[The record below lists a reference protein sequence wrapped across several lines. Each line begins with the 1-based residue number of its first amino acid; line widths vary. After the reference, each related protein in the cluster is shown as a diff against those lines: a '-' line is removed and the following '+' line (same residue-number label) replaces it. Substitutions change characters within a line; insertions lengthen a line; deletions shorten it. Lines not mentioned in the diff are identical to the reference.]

1 MPARHAS
8 EMPTAPAWRHRLLRA
23 ASILG
28 PGLVVMLADTDA
40 GSVITVAQSGAQWGY
55 RMLALQLLVIPL
67 MFVAQ
72 ELTVRLALC
81 TRRGFG
87 ELVLE
92 RFGRGMAWIS
102 MATLVLSC
110 FGALVTEISG
120 LSGVGQLFGVPVWIS
135 ALAVCL
141 AIFAMVVTGSYASVE
156 RIALFLGAFELAFLV
171 VAWAAHPDWS
181 EIGRQMLHQP
191 LGHGDY
197 LYLVAANLGTSIMP
211 WTLFYQQSA
220 LIDKGMGPQDLRAA
234 RLDTLAGAV
243 FCQVITVA
251 VLVAAAA
258 AFGGRVHALD
268 SVAEI
273 AEAFTPA
280 LGPLVGHVVFAM
292 ALAGG
297 ALVATIVVA
306 LSAAWALGEIRG
318 VRHSLA
324 AHPREAPWFYA
335 SFGLLLAG
343 AGVVVVTGDNLVR
356 LSIATGVL
364 NALLLPVV
372 LALLFWLARTA
383 LPERSRLRGGYAW
396 AVGAA
401 LAATSVLALYT
412 GVAGIVG

>member
-1 MPARHAS
+1 MQRELAMH
-8 EMPTAPAWRHRLLRA
+8 HRLLRA
-23 ASILG
+23 ASVLG

-81 TRRGFG
+81 SGRGFG

-92 RFGRGMAWIS
+92 RYGRTLAWIS

-110 FGALVTEISG
+110 FGALITEISG
-120 LSGVGQLFGVPVWIS
+120 LAGAGQLFGVPVWAS
-135 ALAVCL
+135 ALAVCT
-141 AIFAMVVTGSYASVE
+141 AIFAMVATGSYASVE
-156 RIALFLGAFELAFLV
+156 RIALGLGAFELAFLV
-171 VAWAAHPDWS
+171 VAWAAHPNWS
-181 EIGRQMLHQP
+181 TIGRQMLQQP
-191 LGHGDY
+191 LGHRDY

-220 LIDKGMGPQDLRAA
+220 LIDKGMGPGDLRAA
-234 RLDTLAGAV
+234 RMDTLAGAV
-243 FCQVITVA
+243 LCQLITVA
-251 VLVAAAA
+251 VLVASAA
-258 AFGGRVHALD
+258 AFGGDARALD
-268 SVAEI
+268 SVPQI

-292 ALAGG
+292 ALVGG
-297 ALVATIVVA
+297 ALVATIVVS

-343 AGVVVVTGDNLVR
+343 AGAVVASGVNLVR

-372 LALLFWLARTA
+372 LGLLYWLARTA
-383 LPERSRLRGGYAW
+383 LPERSRLRGSYAL

-401 LAATSVLALYT
+401 LAATSALALFS
-412 GVAGIVG
+412 GIGGIIG